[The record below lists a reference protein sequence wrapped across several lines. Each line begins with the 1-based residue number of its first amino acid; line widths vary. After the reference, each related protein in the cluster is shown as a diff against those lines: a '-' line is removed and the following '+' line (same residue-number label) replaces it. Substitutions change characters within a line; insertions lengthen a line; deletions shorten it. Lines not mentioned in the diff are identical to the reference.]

1 MGTGMST
8 RVQTLNLVGKEFVV
22 LERSEYDRL
31 RALEHELEEAILPPL
46 PPAKANGNRPALEFV
61 RATIARDIIKE
72 RTALGLSQQELAK
85 LAGIRQETLCRL
97 ETGKHSPNVRTVD
110 LIDRA
115 LQQEERRQKSSR
127 GKGRGGRDKNGK

>member
-1 MGTGMST
+1 MST
-8 RVQTLNLVGKEFVV
+8 HVQTLNLVGKEFVI

-31 RALEHELEEAILPPL
+31 RALEEQSDPTGLPPL

-115 LQQEERRQKSSR
+115 LQQEERRQKATRSKKS
-127 GKGRGGRDKNGK
+127 GVKSGR

>member
-1 MGTGMST
+1 MST
-8 RVQTLNLVGKEFVV
+8 LVQTLNLVGKEFVI

-31 RALEHELEEAILPPL
+31 RALEHKPGIAILPPL
-46 PPAKANGNRPALEFV
+46 PPADANGNRPALEFV

-85 LAGIRQETLCRL
+85 LAGVRQETLCRL

-110 LIDRA
+110 KIDRA
-115 LQQEERRQKSSR
+115 LHREERRQKSSR
-127 GKGRGGRDKNGK
+127 GKEGGSRSRNGN

>member
-1 MGTGMST
+1 MST

-31 RALEHELEEAILPPL
+31 RALEQESDEVVLPPL
-46 PPAKANGNRPALEFV
+46 PRAKANGNRPALEFV
-61 RATIARDIIKE
+61 RATIARDIIKD
-72 RTALGLSQQELAK
+72 RMALGLSQQDLAK

-110 LIDRA
+110 KIDQA
-115 LQQEERRQKSSR
+115 LQRVEQRQKSSR
-127 GKGRGGRDKNGK
+127 SKRSGTRNGK

>member
-1 MGTGMST
+1 MGIGMST
-8 RVQTLNLVGKEFVV
+8 RVQTLNLVGREFVV

-31 RALEHELEEAILPPL
+31 RALEQMPSEESLPPL

-61 RATIARDIIKE
+61 RTTIARNIITD
-72 RTALGLSQQELAK
+72 RAALGLSQQELAK

-110 LIDRA
+110 KIDQA
-115 LQQEERRQKSSR
+115 LRREEQRQKSSR
-127 GKGRGGRDKNGK
+127 SKRSGVRNEL